1 MARGLLY
8 TAAVRFGLNTS
19 FLGGLLHG
27 AKPEASPV
35 RPEEPVVVLQPKP
48 KLPAARAEAQGTKQ
62 AALLEQLGLS
72 RAQALDNLRRALSAP
87 ETRVTD
93 PAIEAKVGAVVR
105 GLLQAPSPNESG
117 PVIGGVNP
125 PGPVIGGVNPP
136 AGAIAF
142 ADLTA
147 AELSVALPLTEAR
160 IVGLSAELEGP
171 AKQSLL
177 ERGGRL
183 LTELEFAALRA
194 QLTLPADAKAS
205 DLLTRMARAREV
217 LELGK
222 GVAIYALANPP
233 LSGNYDPFTNEPG
246 LDATLQKL
254 TIKGGAAVGVSGS
267 IFDVASRTKAD
278 LIVSVDANPDIA
290 DTIAVYTAIL
300 LAVDD
305 QAKAHGWSDKQ
316 RAEEVFARLDAGQ
329 DPARSAA
336 LVREL
341 EATPLPASVKLRL
354 PAMLR
359 QWHQRLAGK
368 DALSEAI
375 APAGGFTPPITGPDS
390 VRALWCRGPDS
401 VERVAHLSKLAR
413 EGRIFTITGDLA
425 DPRLPARVTSLV
437 ETLGARVSSLN
448 FSNIID
454 YVPSID
460 VLARA
465 WRTLPFRKDAVL
477 ICSANHQN
485 EALRDN
491 PELAAKIGSFKAP
504 AASSAQAWL
513 GPGGVAERWSPLA
526 WKTFGFQT
534 SIWSP
539 AFEAVSGMPFYFVR
553 EDGGPQNPK
562 ELEALITTWI
572 GRSFGTPEAAQR
584 RMQYFFEHQDWWPL
598 YEALLGAEALAERSL
613 PVVAGPGA
621 LAAAAERF
629 DRTLWS
635 DPADKVRV
643 VRQLITERGVEPDTI
658 PGLDSWA
665 QRCPGAA
672 DLALLVRTVA
682 PEKPR

>member
-1 MARGLLY
+1 M
-8 TAAVRFGLNTS
+8 RFGLNTS
-19 FLGGLLHG
+19 FLGGLFPG
-27 AKPEASPV
+27 AKPESSPP
-35 RPEEPVVVLQPKP
+35 RPGEPVVVLQPKAQ
-48 KLPAARAEAQGTKQ
+48 LPAARAEAQGAKQ
-62 AALLEQLGLS
+62 GVLLEQLGLS

-87 ETRVTD
+87 ETQVTD
-93 PAIEAKVGAVVR
+93 PAMEAKVGALVR
-105 GLLQAPSPNESG
+105 GLLEGPPPSATALSEAF
-117 PVIGGVNP
+117 
-125 PGPVIGGVNPP
+125 
-136 AGAIAF
+136 AGA
-142 ADLTA
+142 TA
-147 AELSVALPLTEAR
+147 AELSLALPLTEAR

-183 LTELEFAALRA
+183 LTDLEFVALKA
-194 QLTLPADAKAS
+194 QLTLPAGATAS

-233 LSGNYDPFTNEPG
+233 LSANYDPFTNEPG

-305 QAKAHGWSDKQ
+305 LAKAHGWTDQ
-316 RAEEVFARLDAGQ
+316 RRAEEVFARLDAGH

-336 LVREL
+336 LIREL
-341 EATPLPASVKLRL
+341 DATPLPASVKLRL

-359 QWHQRLAGK
+359 QWHQRLAGT
-368 DALSEAI
+368 EV
-375 APAGGFTPPITGPDS
+375 P
-390 VRALWCRGPDS
+390 ALWCRGPDC

-425 DPRLPARVTSLV
+425 DPRLPARVSSLV
-437 ETLGARVSSLN
+437 ETLGSRVSSLN

-465 WRTLPFRKDAVL
+465 WRTLPFGKDAVL
-477 ICSANHQN
+477 ISSANHQN
-485 EALRDN
+485 EALREH
-491 PELAAKIGSFKAP
+491 PELAAKIGTFKAP
-504 AASSAQAWL
+504 AASSARAWL
-513 GPGGVAERWSPLA
+513 GPRGVAERWAPLA

-539 AFEAVSGMPFYFVR
+539 AFEAVSGIPFYFVR
-553 EDGGPQNPK
+553 EERGPRNPK
-562 ELEALITTWI
+562 ELEALIGDWV

-584 RMQYFFEHQDWWPL
+584 RMQSYFERQGWWPL
-598 YEALLGAEALAERSL
+598 YEALLGADALAERSL

-643 VRQLITERGVEPDTI
+643 VRQLITARGVEPDAI

-682 PEKPR
+682 PEKAR